1 MATMAIAPFSGCSR
15 SHAARQCQKPCRMMK
30 TVSCAQ
36 RMVQRTTPPCHLAQ
50 FTTAS
55 AAHHPAA
62 VSRHNAP
69 WPTQSYESSLSYVP
83 VLEQFG
89 LWGVPDFPK
98 LVSAL
103 TLVSCST
110 LRPPATA
117 LLGLALLEEATQLP
131 YDLISLE

>member
-1 MATMAIAPFSGCSR
+1 MVPTTHSQQPSMASS
-15 SHAARQCQKPCRMMK
+15 AAH
-30 TVSCAQ
+30 VHHHDLASC
-36 RMVQRTTPPCHLAQ
+36 P
-50 FTTAS
+50 
-55 AAHHPAA
+55 AHHPAQ
-62 VSRHNAP
+62 SRHTVLMHTSSASGP
-69 WPTQSYESSLSYVP
+69 QPTQSYEASTFAGVS
-83 VLEQFG
+83 VLQQFG
-89 LWGVPDFPK
+89 LGGVSDYPK